1 MGCNDPYLKALRSFG
16 YNVIRLPKADMAPLQ
31 LLARNGGALGR
42 IGDLSTVI
50 LPRGAVA
57 LPAVKRDTPA
67 ASLSGQRSG
76 TLSVGVGLSVLGSII
91 GAMGGSKLG
100 LDLAYKNARSVTFE
114 FQDVLEDRIEVAALD
129 QYLSDADVSP
139 FSTHVGQLLEAD
151 QIYVTT
157 ATLKSNKI
165 AVEARG
171 AKEHGLDVSIP
182 ELKGVV
188 GGNVKVGAASASAS
202 TVTFEG
208 SLPLVF
214 GFQAARLVYDGGRY
228 QRFELLHE
236 DRALEAAP
244 RGALVGEA
252 AFVRLSDS

>member
-1 MGCNDPYLKALRSFG
+1 MSCNDPYIQSVRSFG
-16 YNVIRLPKADMAPLQ
+16 YNVIRLPKADVNPLQ
-31 LLARNGGALGR
+31 LLTKNGDALGR
-42 IGDLSTVI
+42 IGDLATVI
-50 LPRGAVA
+50 LPRGSVA
-57 LPAVKRDTPA
+57 LPAVKRDSPV

-76 TLSVGVGLSVLGSII
+76 DLSLGVGLSILGSVI

-100 LDLAYKNARSVTFE
+100 LDVSYKNAKSVSFE

-139 FSTHVGQLLEAD
+139 FSTHVAELLEAD

-165 AVEARG
+165 AVA
-171 AKEHGLDVSIP
+171 AKSTQDTGLDVSVP
-182 ELKGVV
+182 EIKGVV
-188 GGNVKVGAASASAS
+188 GGNVKVGPSSDSAS

-214 GFQAARLVYDGGRY
+214 GFQAARLVYDKGRY
-228 QRFELLHE
+228 KRFELVHDDTTLE
-236 DRALEAAP
+236 RARP
-244 RGALVGEA
+244 SGLVGNGP
-252 AFVRLSDS
+252 FVRLAGA

>member
-1 MGCNDPYLKALRSFG
+1 MSCNDPYLKALRSFG
-16 YNVIRLPKADMAPLQ
+16 YNVIRLPKADVAPLQ
-31 LLARNGGALGR
+31 LLTRNGSALGR

-100 LDLAYKNARSVTFE
+100 LDLAYKNARSVIFE
-114 FQDVLEDRIEVAALD
+114 FQDVLEDRIEVASLD

-139 FSTHVGQLLEAD
+139 FSTHVGQLLDAD

-157 ATLKSNKI
+157 ATLKSSKI

-171 AKEHGLDVSIP
+171 VKDEGLDLSVP
-182 ELKGVV
+182 EIKGVV
-188 GGNVKVGAASASAS
+188 GGNVKVGASSASAS
-202 TVTFEG
+202 TITFEG

-236 DRALEAAP
+236 DRALESAP
-244 RGALVGEA
+244 RGALLGEA

>member
-1 MGCNDPYLKALRSFG
+1 MDRWRSLGMGCNDPYLKALRSFG

-100 LDLAYKNARSVTFE
+100 LDLAYKNARSVIFE
-114 FQDVLEDRIEVAALD
+114 FQDVLRTASRSASLD

-139 FSTHVGQLLEAD
+139 FSTHVGQLLD
-151 QIYVTT
+151 
-157 ATLKSNKI
+157 ATRSTSRPRRSRATRSPSRPGSAKD
-165 AVEARG
+165 RG
-171 AKEHGLDVSIP
+171 ST
-182 ELKGVV
+182 
-188 GGNVKVGAASASAS
+188 SASPRSRAS
-202 TVTFEG
+202 W
-208 SLPLVF
+208 
-214 GFQAARLVYDGGRY
+214 AAT
-228 QRFELLHE
+228 
-236 DRALEAAP
+236 
-244 RGALVGEA
+244 
-252 AFVRLSDS
+252 